1 MQYYYTKNFI
11 GLGTVLALVFF
22 IFTTACAKKRMLNTI
37 KSLKSMMVTLLP
49 SLQVVFFRIFF
60 VKTERVRLIGI
71 DAPELAQEPWG
82 RRAKN
87 HLRKLIK
94 ESDWQVKI
102 ELDVQHRD
110 RYGRILAYL
119 WDKQG
124 RMLNY
129 MMVRDGY
136 AVIYTV
142 PPNVK
147 YAEWLLQAQ
156 RLAREEKKKEYGA
169 KMDSQRLL
177 QSGGRSIQETKL

>member
-1 MQYYYTKNFI
+1 MQYYYTKNSISF
-11 GLGTVLALVFF
+11 GVLLFLVFF
-22 IFTTACAKKRMLNTI
+22 ILTTACAKKEADYYR
-37 KSLKSMMVTLLP
+37 VTEVNDGDTVT
-49 SLQVVFFRIFF
+49 VVTSSFLGFL
-60 VKTERVRLIGI
+60 VKTERIRLIGI

-119 WDKQG
+119 WDRNG

-129 MMVRDGY
+129 MMIRDGY
-136 AVIYTV
+136 AMVYTV

-147 YAEWLLQAQ
+147 YADWFLEAQ
-156 RLAREEKKKEYGA
+156 RLARQERKGIWGKDGLTETPSQWRKEHP
-169 KMDSQRLL
+169 QNR
-177 QSGGRSIQETKL
+177 R

>member
-1 MQYYYTKNFI
+1 M
-11 GLGTVLALVFF
+11 GVLLFLLFF
-22 IFTTACAKKRMLNTI
+22 YVPACAKKQNDYYKVTEVNDGDTVTI
-37 KSLKSMMVTLLP
+37 ATSKFFGLL
-49 SLQVVFFRIFF
+49 

-87 HLRKLIK
+87 HLKKLIK

-129 MMVRDGY
+129 MMLRDGY
-136 AVIYTV
+136 AMVYTV

-147 YAEWLLQAQ
+147 YVDWFLEAQ
-156 RLAREEKKKEYGA
+156 RAAR
-169 KMDSQRLL
+169 
-177 QSGGRSIQETKL
+177 QEGKGIWGKDGLTETPSEWRKQHPRN

>member
-22 IFTTACAKKRMLNTI
+22 IFTTACAKKDVEYYKVTEINDGDTVTI
-37 KSLKSMMVTLLP
+37 ITGGFLG
-49 SLQVVFFRIFF
+49 FF

-87 HLRKLIK
+87 HLKKLIK

-136 AVIYTV
+136 AVVYTV

-156 RLAREEKKKEYGA
+156 RLAREEKKGIWGKDGLTEA
-169 KMDSQRLL
+169 PSEWRKKHPRD
-177 QSGGRSIQETKL
+177 

>member
-11 GLGTVLALVFF
+11 GFGILLFLVFF
-22 IFTTACAKKRMLNTI
+22 IFTSACAKKEADYY
-37 KSLKSMMVTLLP
+37 KVTEINDGDTV
-49 SLQVVFFRIFF
+49 SIVTGSFFGII

-94 ESDWQVKI
+94 ESDWLVKI

-119 WDKQG
+119 WDKNG

-136 AVIYTV
+136 AMVYTV

-147 YAEWLLQAQ
+147 YTEWFLQAQ
-156 RLAREEKKKEYGA
+156 RLARQEKRGIWGKDGLREA
-169 KMDSQRLL
+169 PSQWRK
-177 QSGGRSIQETKL
+177 QHPQNHR